1 MEDFFATNSPQQILN
16 RIFALSPGL
25 LCILNIDGWF
35 EKANSSWEKTFGYT
49 AEELSDTNIIE
60 YAHPDDRDA
69 TAFVFSELLHTS
81 HRLTFSNRFR
91 SKDGSY
97 RYVDW
102 EFNCHDNYAY
112 VAGVDITHTKLS
124 AAGLKEIRK
133 HLVQNPLQNDLED
146 LCPIRQKIL
155 VVDDSP
161 LNTKIMEAALIED
174 YEVLISH
181 NGKEALSICNS
192 NDPPDLI
199 LLDIIMPEIDGYEIC
214 RRLNRGAKTKD
225 IPVIFLTSLT
235 AAKDIEFGLTLG
247 AIDYITK
254 PFSIP
259 IIKAKIKN
267 HLAVKY
273 YQDTLKINTDVDQL
287 TQIAN
292 RRRFDDTMTLE
303 IKKAKR
309 TGTILS
315 VLLLD
320 IDHFKFYNDTY
331 GHLEGDTCLK
341 KVATALSATL
351 KRPKDLAARWGGEEF
366 VCLLPNTNTKGA
378 QNVAEALREAVQ
390 NLSIPHESS
399 PVNEVVTVSVGVVSS
414 NPMDEN
420 SFDNLLRQA
429 DEALYQA
436 KETGRNR
443 ISVWSD
449 LSSIIFQNNPHSL

>member
-1 MEDFFATNSPQQILN
+1 MEEFFATNSQQQIIN
-16 RIFALSPGL
+16 RIFSLNLGL
-25 LCILNIDGWF
+25 LCIVNIDGGF
-35 EKANSSWEKTFGYT
+35 EKVNSSWEKTFGYT
-49 AEELSDTNIIE
+49 AAELSDSNIIE

-69 TAFVFSELLHTS
+69 TAFVFSELLQTS

-91 SKDGSY
+91 AKDGSY
-97 RYVDW
+97 RYIDW
-102 EFNCHDNYAY
+102 EFNRHDNYAY
-112 VAGVDITHTKLS
+112 VSGTDITHTKLS
-124 AAGLKEIRK
+124 ATGLKEVRK
-133 HLVQNPLQNDLED
+133 HLDDHARNDLED

-161 LNTKIMEAALIED
+161 LNTKIMETALSED
-174 YEVLISH
+174 YDVLISH

-192 NDPPDLI
+192 NDPPDLV

-214 RRLNRGAKTKD
+214 RRLNRGVKTKD

-235 AAKDIEFGLTLG
+235 ASRDIEFGLTLG

-254 PFSIP
+254 PFSVP

-273 YQDTLKINTDVDQL
+273 YQDTLKINTDVDPL

-331 GHLEGDTCLK
+331 GHLEGDSCLK
-341 KVATALSATL
+341 KVAAALSTSL

-366 VCLLPNTNTKGA
+366 ACLLPNTNAKGA
-378 QNVAEALREAVQ
+378 QNVAEVLREAIQ
-390 NLSIPHESS
+390 NLSIPHKSS
-399 PVNEVVTVSVGVVSS
+399 PVNEVVTVSVGVVAS

-420 SFDNLLRQA
+420 SFDNLLKRA

-436 KETGRNR
+436 KESGRNR
-443 ISVWSD
+443 IALWQE
-449 LSSIIFQNNPHSL
+449 LP

>member
-1 MEDFFATNSPQQILN
+1 MEDFFATNNPQQILN
-16 RIFALSPGL
+16 RIFSLNLGL

-35 EKANSSWEKTFGYT
+35 EKVNSSWEKTFGYT

-124 AAGLKEIRK
+124 VAGLKAVRQ
-133 HLVQNPLQNDLED
+133 HLKKNHLENELED

-161 LNTKIMEAALIED
+161 LNTKIMETALIED

-214 RRLNRGAKTKD
+214 RRLNQGAKTKD

-341 KVATALSATL
+341 KVATALAVTL

-366 VCLLPNTNTKGA
+366 VCLLPNTNAKGA
-378 QNVAEALREAVQ
+378 QNVAEALRKAIQ
-390 NLSIPHESS
+390 NLNIPHESS
-399 PVNEVVTVSVGVVSS
+399 PVNDVVTVSVGIISS

-420 SFDNLLRQA
+420 SFDNLLRRA

-443 ISVWSD
+443 IAAWHEDIEAMSPC
-449 LSSIIFQNNPHSL
+449 F

>member
-1 MEDFFATNSPQQILN
+1 MEEFFATNSQQQIIN
-16 RIFALSPGL
+16 RIFSLNLGL
-25 LCILNIDGWF
+25 LCIVNIDGGF
-35 EKANSSWEKTFGYT
+35 EKVNSSWEKTFGYT
-49 AEELSDTNIIE
+49 AAELSDTNIIE

-69 TAFVFSELLHTS
+69 TAFVFSELLLTS

-91 SKDGSY
+91 AKDGSY
-97 RYVDW
+97 RYIDW
-102 EFNCHDNYAY
+102 EFNRHDNYAY
-112 VAGVDITHTKLS
+112 VAGTDITHTKLS
-124 AAGLKEIRK
+124 ATGLKEVRK
-133 HLVQNPLQNDLED
+133 HLDDHARNDLED

-161 LNTKIMEAALIED
+161 LNTKIMETALSED
-174 YEVLISH
+174 YDVLISH

-192 NDPPDLI
+192 NDPPDLV

-214 RRLNRGAKTKD
+214 RRLNRGVKTKD

-235 AAKDIEFGLTLG
+235 ASRDIEFGLTLG

-254 PFSIP
+254 PFSVP

-273 YQDTLKINTDVDQL
+273 YQDTLKINTDVDPL

-331 GHLEGDTCLK
+331 GHLEGDSCLK
-341 KVATALSATL
+341 KVAAALSTSL

-366 VCLLPNTNTKGA
+366 ACLLPNTNAKGA
-378 QNVAEALREAVQ
+378 QNVAEVLREAIQ
-390 NLSIPHESS
+390 NLSIPHKSS
-399 PVNEVVTVSVGVVSS
+399 PVNEVVTVSVGVVAS
-414 NPMDEN
+414 NPMDDN
-420 SFDNLLRQA
+420 SFDNLLKRA

-436 KETGRNR
+436 KESGRNR
-443 ISVWSD
+443 IALWQE
-449 LSSIIFQNNPHSL
+449 LS

>member
-1 MEDFFATNSPQQILN
+1 MEEFFATNSQQQIIN
-16 RIFALSPGL
+16 RIFSLNLGL
-25 LCILNIDGWF
+25 LCIVNIDGGF
-35 EKANSSWEKTFGYT
+35 EKVNSSWEKTFGYT
-49 AEELSDTNIIE
+49 AAELSDSNIIE

-69 TAFVFSELLHTS
+69 TAFVFSELLQTS

-97 RYVDW
+97 RYIDW
-102 EFNCHDNYAY
+102 EFNRHDNYAY
-112 VAGVDITHTKLS
+112 VAGTDITHTKLS
-124 AAGLKEIRK
+124 ATGLKEVRK
-133 HLVQNPLQNDLED
+133 HLDDHARNDLED

-161 LNTKIMEAALIED
+161 LNTKIMETALSED
-174 YEVLISH
+174 YDVLISH

-192 NDPPDLI
+192 NDPPDLV

-214 RRLNRGAKTKD
+214 RRLNRGVKTKD

-235 AAKDIEFGLTLG
+235 ASRDIEFGLTLG

-254 PFSIP
+254 PFSVP

-273 YQDTLKINTDVDQL
+273 YQDTLKINTDVDPL

-331 GHLEGDTCLK
+331 GHLEGDSCLK
-341 KVATALSATL
+341 KVAAALSTSL

-366 VCLLPNTNTKGA
+366 ACLLPNTNAKGA
-378 QNVAEALREAVQ
+378 QNVAEVLREAIQ
-390 NLSIPHESS
+390 NLSIPHKSS
-399 PVNEVVTVSVGVVSS
+399 PVNEVVTVSVGVVAS
-414 NPMDEN
+414 NPMDDN
-420 SFDNLLRQA
+420 SFDNLLKRA

-436 KETGRNR
+436 KESGRNR
-443 ISVWSD
+443 ITLWQE
-449 LSSIIFQNNPHSL
+449 LP